1 MKEIPWMPMTPQIRA
16 ALCCPRCNHPLS
28 DEGDTLRCLQSDCG
42 LVFPV
47 VADIPI
53 LLNEDNSLFSIKDYL
68 HSDAI
73 AERTPRKQ
81 NGLVDWLPGISL
93 NLTSNQN
100 YQKFA
105 QVLLEKTSHP
115 KVLVIGG
122 RITGQGME
130 KLDAYP
136 DLEIVS
142 SDIAFGPRT
151 QIIFDGHNIPFHD
164 GFYDGIIAQ
173 AVLEHVL
180 DPQRCVAEIHRVLK
194 QGGLVYAE
202 TPFMQQVHEGRYD
215 FTRFTHLGHRRLF
228 RWFEEIAS
236 GPAGGPGMAL
246 AWSWRY
252 FLLSFAR
259 KPVWRQILGGLARIT
274 AFFWKYFD
282 PLIATRAGGMDAAAG
297 YYFLGRKS
305 ETPLSDKTLLEQY
318 RGAINTG

>member
-1 MKEIPWMPMTPQIRA
+1 LKEIPWKPITPQIRA
-16 ALCCPRCNHPLS
+16 ALCCPRCNKPLR
-28 DEGDTLRCLQSDCG
+28 DEGDTLCCVQPDCG

-53 LLNEDNSLFSIKDYL
+53 LLNEENSLFKINDYL
-68 HSDAI
+68 RSDAI
-73 AERTPRKQ
+73 AERTPAKPNR
-81 NGLVDWLPGISL
+81 LVDWLPSISL
-93 NLTSNQN
+93 NLVSDQN

-105 QVLLEKTSHP
+105 QALLEKAAHP

-122 RITGQGME
+122 RITGKGME

-142 SDIAFGPRT
+142 SDIAYGPRT
-151 QIIFDGHNIPFHD
+151 QIILDGHNIPFQD
-164 GFYDGIIAQ
+164 SSFDGIIVQ

-180 DPQRCVAEIHRVLK
+180 DPVRCVAEIHRVLR

-202 TPFMQQVHEGRYD
+202 TPFMQQVHEGCYD

-236 GPAGGPGMAL
+236 GPSGGPGMAL

-252 FLLSFAR
+252 FLLSFAT
-259 KPVWRQILGGLARIT
+259 KPVWREILGGLARIT

-282 PLIATRAGGMDAAAG
+282 PLIAAKAGGMDAAAG

-305 ETPLSDKTLLEQY
+305 ETPLSDKTLIEQY
-318 RGAINTG
+318 RGAINNG

>member
-1 MKEIPWMPMTPQIRA
+1 MKEVAWKPITPQIRA

-28 DEGDTLRCLQSDCG
+28 DEGETLRCLQSDCG

-68 HSDAI
+68 RSDAI
-73 AERTPRKQ
+73 AERTPGKQ
-81 NGLVDWLPGISL
+81 NRLVDWLPSISL
-93 NLTSNQN
+93 NLYSDQN
-100 YQKFA
+100 FQKFA
-105 QVLLEKTSHP
+105 QLLLEKTTHP

-130 KLDAYP
+130 KLAAYQ
-136 DLEIVS
+136 DVEIVS

-151 QIIFDGHNIPFHD
+151 QIILDGHNIPFPEN
-164 GFYDGIIAQ
+164 FFDGIIAQ
-173 AVLEHVL
+173 AVLEHVV
-180 DPQRCVAEIHRVLK
+180 DPLRCAAEIYRVLK
-194 QGGLVYAE
+194 HGGLVYAE

-259 KPVWRQILGGLARIT
+259 KPVWREMLGGLARIT

-282 PLIATRAGGMDAAAG
+282 PLLAVKPGAMDAAAG

-305 ETPLSDKTLLEQY
+305 ATPLSDKTLLAQY
-318 RGAINTG
+318 RGAINHG